1 MTDYAPR
8 DIAGRLARA
17 LRRLPAVVLSGL
29 TFLALAGGL
38 SAQTDWV
45 KSDTNPVL
53 IHWGLNEFF
62 AIGQPTVIV
71 ERDSFKMWYAACGV
85 DNVGRVFYAWSVNGV
100 NWTRYFLGLPVLNV
114 GAAGTWDC
122 KWLDTP
128 EILRDADEYKLFYFG
143 DSARVTPPM
152 TAAFG
157 LAHSPN
163 GINWVKD
170 SANPVFRRGPDTA
183 WDGHWIESPAV
194 LVRNDTY
201 LMYYGGIHYEV
212 DDLRGR
218 IGLAISTDARN
229 WTRYEGNPVIDL
241 GPTGSFDDQY
251 AATPAVIWRDGQYE
265 MWYSGLSYNDL
276 RTWPP
281 DTVRIGYAT
290 SADGRH
296 WQKYA
301 GNPVLSTFS
310 PPYRPRTDS
319 NGPWAPDV
327 VYADSG
333 YRMWYETKAGFCY
346 ATAPLAGM
354 AESRGIRFP
363 ASAQVLPNPS
373 SGSVRITAPGMSEA
387 IIYDRAGRVVT
398 RLLGRGEVVWDG
410 RDAAGSPVGTGV
422 YYCRVRRADA
432 PAAERPVRLVRCR

>member
-1 MTDYAPR
+1 MR
-8 DIAGRLARA
+8 
-17 LRRLPAVVLSGL
+17 RRLILGL
-29 TFLALAGGL
+29 AFLALAGAL
-38 SAQTDWV
+38 SAQTDWA

-53 IHWGLNEFF
+53 IRWGLNEFY
-62 AIGQPTVIV
+62 AIGQPTVIM

-85 DNVGRVFYAWSVNGV
+85 DNVGRIFYAWSVNGV

-114 GAAGTWDC
+114 GAAGTWDS

-143 DSARVTPPM
+143 DSARVTPAM
-152 TAAFG
+152 TAGFG
-157 LAHSPN
+157 LAHSQN

-170 SANPVFRRGPDTA
+170 SAANPVFRRGPDTA

-194 LVRNDTY
+194 IVHNDTY
-201 LMYYGGIHYEV
+201 LMYYSGIHYEV
-212 DDLRGR
+212 DDFRGR

-229 WTRYEGNPVIDL
+229 WMRYEGNPVIDL
-241 GPTGSFDDQY
+241 GPAGSFDDQY
-251 AATPAVIWRDGQYE
+251 AATPAVIWRNGQYE

-276 RTWPP
+276 RDTHF

-310 PPYRPRTDS
+310 PPYRPHTDS
-319 NGPWAPDV
+319 SGPWAPDV
-327 VYADSG
+327 VFDGAG

-346 ATAPLAGM
+346 ATSSLTGM
-354 AESRGIRFP
+354 AESRMVRFP
-363 ASAQVLPNPS
+363 SAVQVQPNPS
-373 SGSVRITAPGMSEA
+373 SGRVCITAPGLSGA
-387 IIYDRAGRVVT
+387 IIYDRAGRVVM
-398 RLLGRGEVVWDG
+398 RLRGRGEVVWDG
-410 RDAAGSPVGTGV
+410 RDAFGNPVGAGV
-422 YYCRVRRADA
+422 YYCRARRADA
-432 PAAERPVRLVRCR
+432 TEQLLGLVRCP